1 MTFATDTLSP
11 ATEPVPTDQ
20 RIIAEAE
27 RLFRTIGYA
36 KTTVADI
43 ARACDM
49 SPSNV
54 YRFFKS
60 KSAINE
66 AICRLHLAQVE
77 ALARGIVMSDRP
89 AAERLRDYVTAVHH
103 TTCERY
109 FAEKRLHD
117 MVAAAITEHW
127 SVIAQHKDRMRA
139 LLRTLIE
146 DGAARGEFRVADPD
160 LAAGLVHTAMM
171 KYCHPLAVVEHM
183 QEDLET
189 QAEAMAGFLAGALRA
204 GVV

>member
-1 MTFATDTLSP
+1 MAFDPNLP

-27 RLFRTIGYA
+27 RLFRSIGYA

-66 AICRLHLAQVE
+66 AICRLHLDEVE
-77 ALARGIVMSDRP
+77 ALAREIVDSDR
-89 AAERLRDYVTAVHH
+89 AATDRLRDFLTMMHR

-109 FAEKRLHD
+109 FAETRLHD
-117 MVAAAITEHW
+117 MVAAAINEHW
-127 SVIAQHKDRMRA
+127 GVIAQHKDRMRA
-139 LLRTLIE
+139 LIRTMIE
-146 DGAARGEFRVADPD
+146 DGVRRGEFQVGNVD
-160 LAAGLVHTAMM
+160 AASGLTYAAMM
-171 KYCHPLAVVEHM
+171 KFCHPLAVVENM
-183 QEDLET
+183 QEDLAG
-189 QAEAMAGFLAGALRA
+189 QAQAMARFIAGALRSGA
-204 GVV
+204 V

>member
-1 MTFATDTLSP
+1 MAPDPTLTP
-11 ATEPVPTDQ
+11 AEPVPTDQ

-27 RLFRTIGYA
+27 RLFRSIGYA

-66 AICRLHLAQVE
+66 AICRLHLAEVE
-77 ALARGIVMSDRP
+77 ALVRTAINGDRP
-89 AAERLRDYVTAVHH
+89 AADRMRDLVTTLHR

-109 FAEKRLHD
+109 FEESRLHD
-117 MVAAAITEHW
+117 MVAAAIQEHW
-127 SVIAQHKDRMRA
+127 AVIAQHKDRIHQLIRIV
-139 LLRTLIE
+139 IE
-146 DGAARGEFRVADPD
+146 DGVQRGEFHVADPGR
-160 LAAGLVHTAMM
+160 AAGLVHAALM
-171 KYCHPLAVVEHM
+171 KFCHPLAVVEHM
-183 QEDLET
+183 DEDLAG
-189 QAEAMAGFLAGALRA
+189 QAEAMADFLAAALRA
-204 GVV
+204 GVA

>member
-1 MTFATDTLSP
+1 MTLDPPQADDDP
-11 ATEPVPTDQ
+11 IPTDQ

-27 RLFRTIGYA
+27 TLFRTIGYA

-66 AICRLHLAQVE
+66 AICRLHLAEVE
-77 ALARGIVMSDRP
+77 AQVRPVVMSNRP
-89 AAERLRDYVTAVHH
+89 AADRLRDYVVVVHRNTRH
-103 TTCERY
+103 RY
-109 FAEKRLHD
+109 FSEKRLHD

-127 SVIAQHKDRMRA
+127 EVISQHLDRMRA
-139 LLRTLIE
+139 MLRIVIE
-146 DGAARGEFRVADPD
+146 DGVSRGEFQVRD
-160 LAAGLVHTAMM
+160 LDRATGLTQSAMI
-171 KYCHPLAVVEHM
+171 KFCHPMIVVEHM
-183 QEDLET
+183 HQDLEA
-189 QAEAMAGFLAGALRA
+189 QAEAMAAFLAAALRA
-204 GVV
+204 GVI

>member
-1 MTFATDTLSP
+1 MATNRTQ
-11 ATEPVPTDQ
+11 AANEPIPTDQ
-20 RIIAEAE
+20 RIMQEAE

-66 AICRLHLAQVE
+66 AICRVHLAEVE
-77 ALARGIVMSDRP
+77 ALARAIVESDRP
-89 AAERLRDYVTAVHH
+89 AAGRLRDFVTAVHR

-109 FAEKRLHD
+109 FAETRLHD
-117 MVAAAITEHW
+117 MVAAAIQEHW
-127 SVIAQHKDRMRA
+127 AVILQHKDRMQQLIRIV
-139 LLRTLIE
+139 IE
-146 DGAARGEFRVADPD
+146 DGVRRGEFAVTDSDRVAS
-160 LAAGLVHTAMM
+160 LVHAALM
-171 KYCHPLAVVEHM
+171 KFCHPLAVVEHM
-183 QEDLET
+183 NEDLAA
-189 QAEAMAGFLAGALRA
+189 QAEAMADFLAGALRSGA
-204 GVV
+204 A